1 MEKILLDFIL
11 GGFCMAKKVDNYF
24 NQEHRNNFF
33 DIDTDELMRLIE
45 AGYKTE
51 EIAREL
57 STSKEQISMLTDEIK
72 KHY

>member
-11 GGFCMAKKVDNYF
+11 GGFCMAKRVDNYF
-24 NQEHRNNFF
+24 NRKYKNNFF
-33 DIDTDELMRLIE
+33 DIDTDELMRLVE

-57 STSKEQISMLTDEIK
+57 CVSKEQISMLTKEIK
-72 KHY
+72 KDY